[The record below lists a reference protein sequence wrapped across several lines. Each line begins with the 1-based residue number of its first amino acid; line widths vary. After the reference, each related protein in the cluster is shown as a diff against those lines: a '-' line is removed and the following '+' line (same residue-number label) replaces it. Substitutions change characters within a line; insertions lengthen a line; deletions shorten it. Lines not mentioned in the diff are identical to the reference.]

1 MSSLHSTLATLITTT
16 LLLTSSASPS
26 LLRILHRKIPND
38 EYLYC
43 ESWRFVVETNDA
55 APWTRVPEK
64 CIAFVK
70 EYVSGQ
76 RYSSDL
82 EAVVEQSLAFAK
94 TVEVSADGK
103 DVWVFDIDET
113 LLSNVPWYAHHGFGS
128 EIFDDHS
135 FNDWVQLAEAPAIP
149 ASLRLYQGLQE
160 LGFTIVLLTGRDEFQ
175 RNCTEKNLQYAGFSS
190 WERLFLRGDTD
201 KGKPATIYKSEKRME
216 LTDQGFRIHG
226 NSGDQWSDLIGFA
239 VAKRSFKLP
248 NPLYYIS

>member
-1 MSSLHSTLATLITTT
+1 MHRATVLVGQSGIE
-16 LLLTSSASPS
+16 AF
-26 LLRILHRKIPND
+26 ILG
-38 EYLYC
+38 
-43 ESWRFVVETNDA
+43 
-55 APWTRVPEK
+55 TR
-64 CIAFVK
+64 
-70 EYVSGQ
+70 
-76 RYSSDL
+76 
-82 EAVVEQSLAFAK
+82 
-94 TVEVSADGK
+94 
-103 DVWVFDIDET
+103 
-113 LLSNVPWYAHHGFGS
+113 S
-128 EIFDDHS
+128 EIFDEHS

-201 KGKPATIYKSEKRME
+201 KGKLATIYKSEKRME